1 MSKQVSKT
9 ESKTTSKTTSKQE
22 WLGKEE
28 FFTDFD
34 ADPKLRAEWE
44 RLALARSVGDA
55 VLRYRIAHRL
65 SQRALAAQLGM
76 RQSHIAR
83 LEAAEHNPSVEMLQR
98 LSEHL
103 GLRFVLD
110 VAPAA
115 AVALALPPGLVPAQ
129 ELTTSEGARVLVAAG

>member
-1 MSKQVSKT
+1 MSKTASTK
-9 ESKTTSKTTSKQE
+9 E
-22 WLGKEE
+22 WLSKEE

-34 ADPKLRAEWE
+34 ADPELRAAWE
-44 RLALARSVGDA
+44 RLALARAVGDA
-55 VLRYRIAHRL
+55 VLRYRTERRL

-103 GLRFVLD
+103 GLRVVLD
-110 VAPAA
+110 VAPTAA
-115 AVALALPPGLVPAQ
+115 AALTLPPGLVPAQ
-129 ELTTSEGARVLVAAG
+129 ELTTSEGARVLVATG

>member
-1 MSKQVSKT
+1 VSKATT
-9 ESKTTSKTTSKQE
+9 ETASTKE

-28 FFTDFD
+28 FFGDFD
-34 ADPKLRAEWE
+34 ADPQLRAGWE
-44 RLALARSVGDA
+44 RLALARAVGDS
-55 VLRYRIAHRL
+55 VLRYRIEHRL

-98 LSEHL
+98 LAEHL

-110 VAPAA
+110 VAPVAA
-115 AVALALPPGLVPAQ
+115 AALALPPGLVPAQ
-129 ELTTSEGARVLVAAG
+129 ELTTSEGARVLVATG